1 MKSIYYLH
9 QIKTGK
15 NFRVEENQE
24 VTIGRAFDNTLMIDD
39 NSVSRYHAQI
49 KWKKNLM
56 YITDLQST
64 NGTSVNGEKVEHG
77 YFTELNF
84 SDLVKIGNLELKIL
98 DEESVIGKNFTPDQ
112 APAKTIVINQ
122 AMLKKAVDP
131 DDFTHN

>member
-56 YITDLQST
+56 YITDLQS
-64 NGTSVNGEKVEHG
+64 
-77 YFTELNF
+77 
-84 SDLVKIGNLELKIL
+84 
-98 DEESVIGKNFTPDQ
+98 
-112 APAKTIVINQ
+112 
-122 AMLKKAVDP
+122 
-131 DDFTHN
+131 